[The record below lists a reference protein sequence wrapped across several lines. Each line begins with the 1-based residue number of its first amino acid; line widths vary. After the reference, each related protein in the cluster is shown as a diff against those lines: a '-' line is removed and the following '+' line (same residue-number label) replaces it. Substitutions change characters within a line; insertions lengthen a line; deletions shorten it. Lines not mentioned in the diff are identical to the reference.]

1 MGKFSNSS
9 NQQKRFSNPIN
20 TNLLSPYSIEIANLK
35 QTPIWEILG
44 ITQDEYLARQNAL
57 IYNAVTIEAEI
68 LTKVENNIDPVN
80 DATIISMVE
89 HEDVATVNELLA
101 SQTVTNVTTG
111 LKVGDIV
118 QQIETVIHSRNTN
131 Q

>member
-1 MGKFSNSS
+1 MGKFSN
-9 NQQKRFSNPIN
+9 NITHKRFSNPIN
-20 TNLLSPYSIEIANLK
+20 TTSLNPYSVEIANIK
-35 QTPIWEILG
+35 QIPVWEIHG
-44 ITQDEYLARQNAL
+44 ITQDEYIARQNAL

-80 DATIISMVE
+80 DETIISMVE
-89 HEDVATVNELLA
+89 HEDEATVTELLA

-111 LKVGDIV
+111 VKVGDII